1 VLSALRKLS
10 LIYKT
15 LDELGPRQ
23 VLQYAI
29 YQAGL
34 SSGYWL
40 WRTPVGGHT
49 RNSESSL
56 NLERL
61 PLPEADTLLALLGE
75 NGRQELCSLADEIC
89 SGQVRLFGGPPV
101 ALRLAPPEPVRHW
114 TAYGALLFNFDTK
127 EYEDIKWIWEPAR
140 LGWGIQLGRAAY
152 LTGDA
157 RYAIAFWKYV
167 RQFNDANPP
176 NLGPNW
182 SSAQEI
188 ALRLISLC
196 LAGRLCNAVQE
207 PSPQEKALLS
217 GLVANHAARIPLTLS
232 YARAQ
237 NNNHLLSEAAGL
249 YTAGIVLPEHP
260 QAARWRELGWKWF
273 NHGLQAQ
280 IAADGSYMQNSTNYH
295 RLMLQLALW
304 VNLLAT
310 SQGKKLP
317 TATQD
322 KLAISTQWLL
332 ALVVQDTGFVPNLGP
347 NDGAYLFPLAPGG
360 QVDYRPVLQAA
371 SAAFLGNRA
380 YLSGAWDEMLHWFV
394 PASVRLSEPA
404 IKVSPSTNLLV
415 LRPPDAP
422 TWAYL
427 RAAQFHDRPGHADQL
442 HLDLWWR
449 GWNIAADAGTY
460 LYNSPPPWDN
470 SLDRTAVHNTLM
482 IENQEQMTRAGRF
495 LWLDRAQAQVLDYQ
509 PKPVHGK
516 LWAVAQ
522 HDGYRQLGL
531 VHRRK
536 VQWDGIGWQVEDE
549 VLQQSAHPDKREST
563 VMLHWLLPDWPWEIL
578 EKSLPRLRLHA
589 PSGWVE
595 LTLQGGV
602 GLEMQPG
609 DNRLQLVRAG
619 VLLLGDG
626 VAEPNWGWRSPT
638 YGYKEPALAVR
649 YRVQGAL
656 PLRLV
661 TRWEFVHQ
669 IKTDNL
675 SNAVLES

>member
-1 VLSALRKLS
+1 VSSALRKLS
-10 LIYKT
+10 LIFKA

-34 SSGYWL
+34 SSGYWR
-40 WRTPVGGHT
+40 WRTPVGGYVPD
-49 RNSESSL
+49 SESLL

-61 PLPEADTLLALLGE
+61 PLPEANALLAVVGE
-75 NGRQELCSLADEIC
+75 NGRQELYSLADEIC
-89 SGQVRLFGGPPV
+89 SGQVRLFGSPPMP
-101 ALRLAPPEPVRHW
+101 LRLVPPEPVKHW
-114 TAYGALLFNFDTK
+114 TAYGALLYNPDTK
-127 EYEDIKWIWEPAR
+127 EVEDIKWTWEPAR
-140 LGWGIQLGRAAY
+140 FGWGIQLGRAAY

-157 RYAIAFWKYV
+157 RYAITFWEYV
-167 RQFNDANPP
+167 RKFNETNPP

-196 LAGRLCNAVQE
+196 LAGRLCSTVQE
-207 PSPQEKALLS
+207 PSSQEKALLS
-217 GLVANHAARIPLTLS
+217 GLVASHAERIPLTLS

-237 NNNHLLSEAAGL
+237 NNNHLLSETAGL
-249 YTAGIVLPEHP
+249 YTAGIVQPEHP
-260 QAARWRELGWKWF
+260 QAARWRELGWEWF
-273 NHGLQAQ
+273 NRGLQAQ

-304 VNLLAT
+304 VNLLAA
-310 SQGKKLP
+310 SQGEKLP
-317 TATQD
+317 TETWD
-322 KLAISTQWLL
+322 KLGSSTRWLL
-332 ALVVQDTGFVPNLGP
+332 ALVDQDTGYVPNLGP
-347 NDGAYLFPLAPGG
+347 NDGAYLFPLAPGE
-360 QVDYRPVLQAA
+360 QADYRPVLQAA
-371 SAAFLGNRA
+371 SATFLGERA
-380 YLSGAWDEMLHWFV
+380 FSSGGWDEMSHWFV
-394 PASVRLSEPA
+394 PASVRLSESSLK
-404 IKVSPSTNLLV
+404 ITPSTNLLV

-427 RAAQFHDRPGHADQL
+427 RAAQFQDRPGHADQL

-460 LYNSPPPWDN
+460 LYNSSPPWDN

-482 IENQEQMTRAGRF
+482 IEGQEQMTRAGRF

-509 PKPVHGK
+509 SEPVVGK

-522 HDGYRQLGL
+522 HDGYRRLGL

-536 VQWDGIGWQVEDE
+536 VQWDGTGWQVEDE
-549 VLQQSAHPDKREST
+549 VLKQTPHLDKRESN

-578 EKSLPRLRLHA
+578 EESLPRLRLIA

-595 LTLQGGV
+595 LTLQGGA
-602 GLEMQPG
+602 GSEMQPG
-609 DNRLQLVRAG
+609 NCRLQLVRAG
-619 VLLLGDG
+619 VLLLGEG
-626 VAEPNWGWRSPT
+626 EVEPSWGWRSPT

-649 YRVQGAL
+649 YHVQGAL
-656 PLRLV
+656 PLCLV
-661 TRWEFVHQ
+661 TRWEFAHQ
-669 IKTDNL
+669 VKTDNL